1 MKRKHL
7 NKQPGIGDFKNKC
20 SEMIKLYDARIIRM
34 IYETIH
40 ENVYWNGASPS
51 LIKKDVLSEMRNI
64 FKKQKVSVMHLEVI
78 VNEIISYFGNFLILL
93 DSGKRRQN

>member
-20 SEMIKLYDARIIRM
+20 SEMVKLYDARIIRM

-40 ENVYWNGASPS
+40 ENVYWNGISPS
-51 LIKKDVLSEMRNI
+51 AIKRDVLKELEII
-64 FKKQKVSVMHLEVI
+64 FKKQKVSVMHLDPI
-78 VNEIISYFGNFLILL
+78 VSEILAYFGKFLILL
-93 DSGKRRQN
+93 DSSKRRQN